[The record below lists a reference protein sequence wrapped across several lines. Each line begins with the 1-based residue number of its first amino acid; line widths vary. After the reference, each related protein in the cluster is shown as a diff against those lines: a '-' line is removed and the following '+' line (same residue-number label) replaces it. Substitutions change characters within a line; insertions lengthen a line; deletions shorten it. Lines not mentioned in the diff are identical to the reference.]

1 MQSAKSTLLNG
12 TQRFAILSFLFSS
25 LFSSGLKAQ
34 DNSPY
39 SRFGIGN
46 LMPVSNTANRGMG
59 GISAAYVDYTGINWQ
74 NPASY
79 SAFVTLKEARSNK
92 LEFGRAVLDVGV
104 NITNRTLVAP
114 NTPNRFTSS
123 DLLFSYLQLGVPLK
137 TNWGLSFGI
146 RPISRINYRIDRSE
160 RLIDPVSGNVIDSA
174 ITQFRG
180 DGGSYLPTIGTGVG
194 FTLSEK
200 ATSAYRK
207 ISTLRLGANLGYY
220 FGNRETKTLRNI
232 LDLDTVSVYYASN
245 HTVTSSFGDLFLNG
259 GLQYEFSNRNEAKKQ
274 TTVFRFGIS
283 GNLEQKLNGLQDRLV
298 QTYTLGSAGEELQI
312 DSVFEEKERK
322 GELVYP
328 STYKVGFVIQRMKDN
343 FSGWMIGADFSQGK
357 WNDYRFFGQQ
367 DSVKDN
373 WEVSVGA
380 SFNGKPG
387 SNYFSNVTYRLGFF
401 TGPDYISVGNELPQ
415 IGVSLGLGLPIR
427 NYNRL
432 TNQSTLINLAFEYG
446 KRGNDENVLKEN
458 LFRLSVGFN
467 FNDVWFR
474 KRKYD

>member
-1 MQSAKSTLLNG
+1 MLSAKSIMLNG
-12 TQRFAILSFLFSS
+12 PQRFAISS
-25 LFSSGLKAQ
+25 LFLILVSSGVKAQ

-46 LMPVSNTANRGMG
+46 LMPMSNTATRGMG
-59 GISAAYVDYTGINWQ
+59 GISAAYVDYTGINFL

-79 SAFVTLKEARSNK
+79 AAFLSATEKRSNK
-92 LEFGRAVLDVGV
+92 LESGRAILDVGV
-104 NITNRTLVAP
+104 NISNRTLIAP
-114 NTPNRFTSS
+114 NTTNRFTSS
-123 DLLFSYLQLGVPLK
+123 DLLFSYLQIGVPLRR
-137 TNWGLSFGI
+137 NWGLSFGL
-146 RPISRINYRIDRSE
+146 RPVSRINYRIDRKE
-160 RLIDPVSGNVIDSA
+160 MLTDPISGNIIDSA

-180 DGGSYLPTIGTGVG
+180 EGGSFLPTIGTGVG
-194 FTLSEK
+194 FTLGEK
-200 ATSAYRK
+200 STAAYRK
-207 ISTLRLGANLGYY
+207 TNTLRLGTNIGYF
-220 FGNRETKTLRNI
+220 FGSRESKTLRN
-232 LDLDTVSVYYASN
+232 LVDSVDVYYASSHSVN
-245 HTVTSSFGDLFLNG
+245 SSFGDIFFQG
-259 GLQYEFSNRNEAKKQ
+259 GLQYQFENRNEAKKQ
-274 TTVFRFGIS
+274 TTIFRLGLS
-283 GNLEQKLNGLQDRLV
+283 GNWKQTLSGSQDRLV
-298 QTYTLGSAGEELQI
+298 QTYAQGNAGEELQI
-312 DSVFEEKERK
+312 DSVFEQRDVK

-328 STYKVGFVIQRMKDN
+328 GMYKAGFVIQRVKDN

-373 WEVSVGA
+373 WEISVGA
-380 SFNGKPG
+380 AFNGKPG

-401 TGPDYISVGNELPQ
+401 TGPDYISAKGDLPQ
-415 IGVSLGLGLPIR
+415 IGVTFGMGLPLR

-446 KRGNDENVLKEN
+446 KRGNDDNVLKEN